1 MIYVIIVLIVL
12 LAYMVFNALKMKP
25 EDISRYEKKT
35 EFDFDRELALKRFQD
50 MLRKKTI
57 WPRDSE
63 PDYEEFRS
71 FLPML
76 KEDYPEVFK
85 ALEVNIINDYGILL
99 RWKGT
104 SDKKPVVL
112 MAHYDVVA
120 VDESSWDHEPFGAE
134 VVDGSIYARGT
145 SDTKCIIAGLLEAV
159 DYQLAHGYL
168 PERDI
173 YFSFTNNEETGGP
186 TTPAIVSW
194 FEENNIEPW
203 FVLDEG
209 GAIINDAPLGVK
221 DEFAMIGVSEKGV
234 ANITLKAKGL
244 AGHSST
250 PSVKTDSTYELSI
263 N

>member
-120 VDESSWDHEPFGAE
+120 VDE
-134 VVDGSIYARGT
+134 
-145 SDTKCIIAGLLEAV
+145 
-159 DYQLAHGYL
+159 
-168 PERDI
+168 
-173 YFSFTNNEETGGP
+173 
-186 TTPAIVSW
+186 
-194 FEENNIEPW
+194 
-203 FVLDEG
+203 
-209 GAIINDAPLGVK
+209 
-221 DEFAMIGVSEKGV
+221 
-234 ANITLKAKGL
+234 
-244 AGHSST
+244 
-250 PSVKTDSTYELSI
+250 
-263 N
+263 